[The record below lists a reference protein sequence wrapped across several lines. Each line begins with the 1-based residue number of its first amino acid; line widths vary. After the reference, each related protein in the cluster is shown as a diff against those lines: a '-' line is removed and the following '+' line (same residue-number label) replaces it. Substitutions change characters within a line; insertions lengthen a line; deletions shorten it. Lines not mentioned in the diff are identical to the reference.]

1 MHSALFLLPLAF
13 RSAAAIY
20 YPVREYSGNTF
31 FDSWS
36 FYDNVDDT
44 TWGNVTFVGEATA
57 NSTQLIS
64 VNSAGNAIIRV
75 DDTDMV
81 AAATLIHRNS
91 VSTSSFLSFAEWRLM
106 GGAGSDYLAGYVW
119 GGQCYCRGFRAF
131 AVWPSFWL
139 LGQGLW
145 PNAGEVDIIEGIN
158 LADAN
163 QFSMHTTAGCTQ
175 PANVTQTG
183 KTTVNN
189 CLDVSGTNNNGCIT
203 VATEPNSLGEGF
215 ATAGG
220 GVYAVQ
226 MDVNGIYMWFWSRS
240 DIPKSISGSTAT
252 STLEVSDWGTPSA
265 AYPATTCN
273 ITEFF
278 QPQQMILD
286 ITLCGLWAG
295 VPSIYAQTCPGTCI
309 DNIIG
314 NGSVYANAYFE
325 IPYIRTY
332 SLTQQNAAETTN
344 STTGGNGSGAS
355 DSKSGSPGDSSQ
367 SGSTP
372 SPSGTSAAD
381 ALSVSWRRVALLVGF
396 LVALVH
402 AI

>member
-20 YPVREYSGNTF
+20 YPVREYSGDTF

-91 VSTSSFLSFAEWRLM
+91 VRITSQDM
-106 GGAGSDYLAGYVW
+106 YGVGSVIVADFVHLPYG
-119 GGQCYCRGFRAF
+119 CS
-131 AVWPSFWL
+131 VWPSFWL

-183 KTTVNN
+183 RTTVTN

-226 MDVNGIYMWFWSRS
+226 MDVNGIYLWFWSRS

-252 STLEVSDWGTPSA
+252 STLDVSDWGTPSA

-355 DSKSGSPGDSSQ
+355 DSKSGSPGNSSQ

-372 SPSGTSAAD
+372 GPSGTSAAD
-381 ALSVSWRRVALLVGF
+381 ALSVSWRQVALLAGF
-396 LVALVH
+396 LLALVH